1 MLIRKLPY
9 LLLVVSVSMLAA
21 CGKKDEVADSA
32 VTEEVIVVD
41 EAAEPA
47 KDILVLSAETAVE
60 TTAVVEAID
69 HETRVV
75 TLRAEDDESVTLTA
89 PAEAHNLDQVQ
100 VGDTITAVY
109 IQRLDIEIVK
119 VEEGTEPAA
128 VAAMTEGRAEKG
140 DTPAGAIMT
149 SQVLVAIVEDI
160 NLENNTFKLRE
171 PEGEVNEYTAQNPEN
186 LKLAEVGDA
195 VVITLTEAVGVALT
209 AEAGEETA
217 TEE

>member
-1 MLIRKLPY
+1 MLIKKLSY
-9 LLLVVSVSMLAA
+9 LLLVVSVSLLAA

-32 VTEEVIVVD
+32 VTEEVIVVE
-41 EAAEPA
+41 EAAEHVR
-47 KDILVLSAETAVE
+47 DILVMAAETAVE

-75 TLRAEDDESVTLTA
+75 TLRGEDDESVTLTA

-109 IQRLDIEIVK
+109 IQRLDIEL
-119 VEEGTEPAA
+119 VEVPEGTEPAA
-128 VAAMTEGRAEKG
+128 AASIIEGRAEKG
-140 DTPAGAIMT
+140 DTPAGGIMT

-160 NLENNTFKLRE
+160 NLENNTFKLRG

-195 VVITLTEAVGVALT
+195 VVITLTEAVGVSLT
-209 AEAGEETA
+209 EKAGEETA